1 MSFRLE
7 SSDCHL
13 PYAVECAFEEGGCSI
28 HSGPDYFGVKA
39 SPSQEEY
46 SCNGFIHRVGLV

>member
-1 MSFRLE
+1 MSFRFE
-7 SSDCHL
+7 PSDCHL
-13 PYAVECAFEEGGCSI
+13 PYAVECTFEEGGCSI

-46 SCNGFIHRVGLV
+46 SCHRFVHRVGLV